1 MSYSNKQ
8 QHTMYKLEE
17 IKIPN
22 NTVIVKLEP
31 KADVQQEENGLY
43 AFSNM
48 IQVQL
53 QNQQIIHVPDPN
65 VFIPFGVVVKTG
77 EMCNFKVGDKVFVAD
92 EVATIKINIDET
104 NPYPHLM
111 MYGFWLNP
119 QSKYKVQTDLVHVPE
134 TLISA
139 WVSE

>member
-53 QNQQIIHVPDPN
+53 QNQQIIHVPDCF
-65 VFIPFGVVVKTG
+65 FIKCLPVYY
-77 EMCNFKVGDKVFVAD
+77 NFF
-92 EVATIKINIDET
+92 
-104 NPYPHLM
+104 
-111 MYGFWLNP
+111 
-119 QSKYKVQTDLVHVPE
+119 
-134 TLISA
+134 
-139 WVSE
+139 